1 MNNELLTCKQVE
13 EIVQLTQSTVYRL
26 VRAGKFPAPIKIGGR
41 NVRWLRSEIM
51 DYLKSRPRATGEV
64 DQAA

>member
-1 MNNELLTCKQVE
+1 MNNELLTYKQVE